1 MGLILMS
8 GIDRVSMK
16 SRKSL
21 EWIRDNRPRWKDAA
35 VSLLKRLDTYTSLCG
50 KFVEMDNAYEADKVE
65 FGHTLF
71 CLKTACEKHKLK
83 NTTEEEEGEAIA
95 KSISE
100 MKSNISHQSAV
111 LAHASSQIRGMW
123 DKFVRDTGMLIECVN
138 EHEEDV

>member
-8 GIDRVSMK
+8 EIDRVSMQ

-21 EWIRDNRPRWKDAA
+21 EWIRDNRPKWKKAA
-35 VSLLKRLDTYTSLCG
+35 VGLLERLDLYTSLCSQ
-50 KFVEMDNAYEADKVE
+50 FVEMDNVYEDDKVE
-65 FGHTLF
+65 FNHNLL

-83 NTTEEEEGEAIA
+83 STTKEEGEAIA
-95 KSISE
+95 KSLSAMQSSITRQSE
-100 MKSNISHQSAV
+100 ILS
-111 LAHASSQIRGMW
+111 HASSQIRGMW